1 MAKKAPTNPTDPMT
15 SGDRKRRPLPEPM
28 PIQYHLTIQ
37 KSWRVPAIPPVV
49 PPADPE
55 ERS

>member
-1 MAKKAPTNPTDPMT
+1 MAKKAPTDHTQPMAPL
-15 SGDRKRRPLPEPM
+15 DRTRHPLPEPM

-49 PPADPE
+49 PPAGPE